1 MRELEMAS
9 VEECRAALEHL
20 TDRMAAN
27 ADTTR
32 AKLDFD
38 RTLSCRIPDLGVA
51 FHARLSDG
59 QIVDVNDGDNP
70 KAKLKLTAG
79 SDDLV
84 ALVRGKLNVASAWA
98 NGRIKIDAS
107 LMDMMKLRKLL

>member
-1 MRELEMAS
+1 MAS

-20 TDRMAAN
+20 ADRMAAN
-27 ADTTR
+27 AEQTR

-38 RTLSCRIPDLGVA
+38 RTLSCRITDLGVA
-51 FHARLSDG
+51 FRARLADG
-59 QIVDVNDGDNP
+59 HIVDVAEGDDP
-70 KAKLKLTAG
+70 KAKLKLTAS

-84 ALVRGKLNVASAWA
+84 AIVRGSLNVASAWA
-98 NGRIKIDAS
+98 SGRIKIDAS